1 LAAQSITSLL
11 TLHSANMQ
19 ITKEFL
25 EAEISDLQNEVRK
38 AEIFLLQAQATIS
51 AYQML
56 IRRLDAPEVVE
67 TTETGEHNG

>member
-1 LAAQSITSLL
+1 
-11 TLHSANMQ
+11 MQ

-25 EAEISDLQNEVRK
+25 EAEIVDLQTEIRK
-38 AEIFLLQAQATIS
+38 AEIFLTQAQATVS